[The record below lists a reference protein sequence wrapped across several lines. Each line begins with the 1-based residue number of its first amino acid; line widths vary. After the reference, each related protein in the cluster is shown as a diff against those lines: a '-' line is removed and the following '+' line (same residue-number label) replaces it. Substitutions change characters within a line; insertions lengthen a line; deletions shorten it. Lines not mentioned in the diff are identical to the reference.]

1 MSDTLLDSYSEANQD
16 DSFILASDTNRGAG
30 QSFTTPNDGKTYKL
44 TSAKVY
50 FLKHGS
56 PSGNAYIKIYAHSGT
71 FGTNSVP
78 TGSPL
83 ATSDARNLN
92 TVGTDDEYSLE
103 EWVFSGANQIS
114 LSPNTHYCVVFTYAY
129 GGGVTFTRIGKKLT
143 AGTAAGNGF
152 YSTDLSAWSSASS
165 DVCFYVYGLGTVI
178 FSGNDTMSIS
188 DNASAFKLITFL
200 VSSVISLSDS
210 IHILRTLITLSQ
222 DTITLTESIASSIK
236 HFAGVSV
243 KRLKSGFKKV
253 LTFVQK

>member
-1 MSDTLLDSYSEANQD
+1 
-16 DSFILASDTNRGAG
+16 
-30 QSFTTPNDGKTYKL
+30 
-44 TSAKVY
+44 
-50 FLKHGS
+50 
-56 PSGNAYIKIYAHSGT
+56 
-71 FGTNSVP
+71 
-78 TGSPL
+78 
-83 ATSDARNLN
+83 
-92 TVGTDDEYSLE
+92 
-103 EWVFSGANQIS
+103 
-114 LSPNTHYCVVFTYAY
+114 VVFTYAY
-129 GGGVTFTRIGKKLT
+129 EGGLVFTRIGKKLT